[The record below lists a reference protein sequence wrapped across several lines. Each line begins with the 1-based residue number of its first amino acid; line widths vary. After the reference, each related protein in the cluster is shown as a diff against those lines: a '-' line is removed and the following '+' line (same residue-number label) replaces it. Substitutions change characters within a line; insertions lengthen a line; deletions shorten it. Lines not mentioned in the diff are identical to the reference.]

1 MFCKKSCS
9 KKFRNI
15 HKKTPV
21 LESLFNKVAGLK
33 RDSNTGVSCECFE
46 IFRKHPRIASSIYW
60 LGIGITFKKIPCYM
74 RGSYYSVQV
83 IYCFYVVLWFKWSL
97 KKHCV
102 AKGLLAIWE
111 IILHENNRNYN
122 SYKFS
127 YKFPF
132 TFILSFLTNQ
142 KQEPGFQLIGGLV
155 QEIFVFCYNESR
167 STSNACRI
175 Q

>member
-1 MFCKKSCS
+1 MLKSLFN
-9 KKFRNI
+9 KVAGLLNI

-83 IYCFYVVLWFKWSL
+83 IYCFYVVL
-97 KKHCV
+97 
-102 AKGLLAIWE
+102 
-111 IILHENNRNYN
+111 
-122 SYKFS
+122 
-127 YKFPF
+127 
-132 TFILSFLTNQ
+132 
-142 KQEPGFQLIGGLV
+142 
-155 QEIFVFCYNESR
+155 
-167 STSNACRI
+167 
-175 Q
+175 